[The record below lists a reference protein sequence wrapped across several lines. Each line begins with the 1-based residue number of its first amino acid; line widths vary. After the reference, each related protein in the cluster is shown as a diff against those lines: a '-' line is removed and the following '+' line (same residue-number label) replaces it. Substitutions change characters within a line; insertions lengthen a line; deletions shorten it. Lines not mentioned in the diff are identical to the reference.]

1 MYNETWFIV
10 GKFERQYMVEGYK
23 TISEISKE
31 WKLKPR
37 TIQIMC
43 AKGKLEG
50 ATKAGNVWLIPNNT
64 EKPVDLRIKSGKYI
78 KDNCGQVDKKC

>member
-1 MYNETWFIV
+1 
-10 GKFERQYMVEGYK
+10 MVEGYK

-64 EKPVDLRIKSGKYI
+64 EKPVDLHIKSRKYI
-78 KDNCGQVDKKC
+78 KDNCGQEDKKC

>member
-1 MYNETWFIV
+1 MI
-10 GKFERQYMVEGYK
+10 EGYK
-23 TISEISKE
+23 TISEIAEE
-31 WKLKPR
+31 WELKPR

-50 ATKAGNVWLIPNNT
+50 ATKVENVWVIPNDI

-78 KDNCGQVDKKC
+78 KKNSGQEDEKC